1 MYAHSN
7 LYRSCTMRISF
18 LVGLLIT
25 LLGSISA
32 YLFDPTWGRVWWG
45 VMVAVGTLSIAV
57 TAILVAIDRK

>member
-1 MYAHSN
+1 
-7 LYRSCTMRISF
+7 MRISF

-45 VMVAVGTLSIAV
+45 VMVAVSTLSIAV
-57 TAILVAIDRK
+57 TTILEAIDRK